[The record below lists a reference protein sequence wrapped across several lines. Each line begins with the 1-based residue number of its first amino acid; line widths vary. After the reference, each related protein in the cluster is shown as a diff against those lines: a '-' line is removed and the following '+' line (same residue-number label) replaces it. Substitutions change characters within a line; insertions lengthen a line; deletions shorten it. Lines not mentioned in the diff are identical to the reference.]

1 MAERAQIDVIIE
13 GAQAATTLGQLEDSA
28 EALNE
33 ALRGAEIGSAEYKQL
48 NDQLV
53 ETNRQVKN
61 LELGF
66 EALDNEQVASEIGSV
81 AGAIGDVTSSL
92 ILLGGENESLEKMA
106 ANIQTALG
114 VSMAFKGAIE
124 GISSAQKLWTNIVKR
139 YTVVQTVANGVTK
152 AFNTLLRMNPIGLVV
167 TAVAALIG
175 ALVALG
181 SQIEAVGN
189 WFRTVGEWFV
199 TTFSGILEFFG
210 LVDRATIDQINRE
223 RELAAEKKR
232 QHEENTKQHKQR
244 LNEIEERRNAEREAF
259 EAQQTEFDLEIERM
273 EAEGKNAQALRIT
286 KQEAVMKEIEDQ
298 IKAIR
303 EIEASWA
310 AYYERQAE
318 LQGKSREEYIEIL
331 KGQGID
337 VLALQEELNGEIEKL
352 DQQLFSAE
360 SGLLKLERE
369 QREANAKKA
378 EELAK
383 NELARIHELQKQK
396 LAALD
401 EIEQAENE
409 YLDSQ
414 LSRIDRE
421 INAVED
427 KYFRLIEE
435 AKKYDQDTTILEQ
448 AREDAIAKIRIE
460 EENRVSKIIQDNRLT
475 SFENELKE
483 KEILSRDDIQ
493 KRLEIQLEGF
503 ELERDL
509 ALQQE
514 DLTEAEIFAIE
525 EKYRQQTI
533 QATKDAAEAEAQAR
547 IEAIDKWEER
557 AMTVLGAV
565 EDIQTIFHGKELK
578 RIKEKRDRGEA
589 LTKNEIKRLK
599 REDQIRKAQALTQ
612 IVADT
617 ARGISGAVA
626 AGAGVP
632 FPGNLFAIGSGIASV
647 LSGIAQASQVLGES
661 PDLGGSGGGL
671 GGDTGGGGIDG
682 GGTDAVPDLDPLGFG
697 STLLNQPQK
706 VFVTETDITAT
717 QGKVSVIEE
726 QASFG

>member
-13 GAQAATTLGQLEDSA
+13 GAGAATTLGQLEESA

-33 ALRGAEIGSAEYKQL
+33 ALRGAEIGSEEYKKL
-48 NDQLV
+48 NDALV
-53 ETNRQVKN
+53 DTNRQVKN

-81 AGAIGDVTSSL
+81 AGAISDVTSSL

-139 YTVVQTVANGVTK
+139 YTIVQTVANAVTK
-152 AFNTLLRMNPIGLVV
+152 AFNTILRLNPIGLVV
-167 TAVAALIG
+167 TAVGLLIG
-175 ALVALG
+175 GLVALA
-181 SQIEAVGN
+181 SQVEAVGN

-199 TTFSGILEFFG
+199 TSFSGILQFFG
-210 LVDRATIDQINRE
+210 LVDKATIDQINRE

-244 LNEIEERRNAEREAF
+244 LNEIEERRKAEREAF
-259 EAQQTEFDLEIERM
+259 ESQQTEFDLEIERM
-273 EAEGKNAQALRIT
+273 EAEGKNAQALRIA

-303 EIEASWA
+303 EIEASWT

-337 VLALQEELNGEIEKL
+337 VVALQEELNGEIKKL
-352 DQQLFSAE
+352 DQQLYSAE
-360 SGLLKLERE
+360 SQLIKLNLQGRKEVAKEEVKVESEKVDNIIAENQRLADELFKQRLTVLERLEDANKDEFQLKMEALQE
-369 QREANAKKA
+369 QYLAEQELFKNDKDTLLRLEQEYEAN
-378 EELAK
+378 LF
-383 NELARIHELQKQK
+383 
-396 LAALD
+396 
-401 EIEQAENE
+401 EI
-409 YLDSQ
+409 
-414 LSRIDRE
+414 R
-421 INAVED
+421 
-427 KYFRLIEE
+427 EE
-435 AKKYDQDTTILEQ
+435 A
-448 AREDAIAKIRIE
+448 
-460 EENRVSKIIQDNRLT
+460 RLAD
-475 SFENELKE
+475 E
-483 KEILSRDDIQ
+483 
-493 KRLEIQLEGF
+493 
-503 ELERDL
+503 
-509 ALQQE
+509 
-514 DLTEAEIFAIE
+514 EAERA
-525 EKYRQQTI
+525 
-533 QATKDAAEAEAQAR
+533 AAEAKAQAR

-578 RIKEKRDRGEA
+578 RIKEKRDSGEA

-599 REDQIRKAQALTQ
+599 REDQIRKAQALAQ

-626 AGAGVP
+626 SGAGVG
-632 FPGNLFAIGSGIASV
+632 FPANLIAIGSGIASV
-647 LSGIAQASQVLGES
+647 LSGIAQALQVLGES
-661 PDLGGSGGGL
+661 PDLGSAGGGL
-671 GGDTGGGGIDG
+671 GGGTG
-682 GGTDAVPDLDPLGFG
+682 GGTDTGGTDRVPDLDPLGFG
-697 STLLNQPQK
+697 STILNQPNK
-706 VFVTETDITAT
+706 VYVTETDITNV
-717 QGKVSVIEE
+717 QGKVSVIEQ

>member
-199 TTFSGILEFFG
+199 TSFSGILEFFG

-273 EAEGKNAQALRIT
+273 EAEGKNAQALRI
-286 KQEAVMKEIEDQ
+286 
-298 IKAIR
+298 
-303 EIEASWA
+303 
-310 AYYERQAE
+310 
-318 LQGKSREEYIEIL
+318 
-331 KGQGID
+331 
-337 VLALQEELNGEIEKL
+337 
-352 DQQLFSAE
+352 
-360 SGLLKLERE
+360 
-369 QREANAKKA
+369 
-378 EELAK
+378 
-383 NELARIHELQKQK
+383 
-396 LAALD
+396 
-401 EIEQAENE
+401 
-409 YLDSQ
+409 
-414 LSRIDRE
+414 
-421 INAVED
+421 
-427 KYFRLIEE
+427 
-435 AKKYDQDTTILEQ
+435 
-448 AREDAIAKIRIE
+448 
-460 EENRVSKIIQDNRLT
+460 SK
-475 SFENELKE
+475 
-483 KEILSRDDIQ
+483 
-493 KRLEIQLEGF
+493 
-503 ELERDL
+503 
-509 ALQQE
+509 
-514 DLTEAEIFAIE
+514 
-525 EKYRQQTI
+525 
-533 QATKDAAEAEAQAR
+533 
-547 IEAIDKWEER
+547 
-557 AMTVLGAV
+557 
-565 EDIQTIFHGKELK
+565 
-578 RIKEKRDRGEA
+578 
-589 LTKNEIKRLK
+589 
-599 REDQIRKAQALTQ
+599 
-612 IVADT
+612 
-617 ARGISGAVA
+617 
-626 AGAGVP
+626 
-632 FPGNLFAIGSGIASV
+632 
-647 LSGIAQASQVLGES
+647 
-661 PDLGGSGGGL
+661 
-671 GGDTGGGGIDG
+671 
-682 GGTDAVPDLDPLGFG
+682 PL
-697 STLLNQPQK
+697 
-706 VFVTETDITAT
+706 
-717 QGKVSVIEE
+717 
-726 QASFG
+726 

>member
-13 GAQAATTLGQLEDSA
+13 GAGAATTLGQLEESA

-33 ALRGAEIGSAEYKQL
+33 ALRGAEIGSEEYKKL
-48 NDQLV
+48 NDALV
-53 ETNRQVKN
+53 DTNRQVKN

-139 YTVVQTVANGVTK
+139 YTIVQTVANAVTK
-152 AFNTLLRMNPIGLVV
+152 AFNWILRANPIGLIV
-167 TAVAALIG
+167 TAIAALIAG
-175 ALVALG
+175 VVALVTNF
-181 SQIEAVGN
+181 EAVKKKFIEWKDTIIGMIPPIYLLIKAYELL
-189 WFRTVGEWFV
+189 FGELK
-199 TTFSGILEFFG
+199 SQELE
-210 LVDRATIDQINRE
+210 
-223 RELAAEKKR
+223 AEKRRKA
-232 QHEENTKQHKQR
+232 QHAENTKQHKQR

-259 EAQQTEFDLEIERM
+259 ESQQTEFDLEIERM
-273 EAEGKNAQALRIT
+273 EAEGKNAQALRIA

-303 EIEASWA
+303 EIEASWT

-318 LQGKSREEYIEIL
+318 LQGKSREEYIQIL

-337 VLALQEELNGEIEKL
+337 VVALQEELNGEIEKL

-360 SGLLKLERE
+360 SQLIKLQLQGRK
-369 QREANAKKA
+369 EAA
-378 EELAK
+378 EEEKEIEEDKTSYLI
-383 NELARIHELQKQK
+383 EQQKQYLSFLDQKEK
-396 LAALD
+396 L
-401 EIEQAENE
+401 ENE
-409 YLDSQ
+409 YLDSK
-414 LSRIDRE
+414 LDREQQE
-421 INAVED
+421 INAVRD
-427 KYFRLIEE
+427 KYFETITLAEQNGEDTAILLE
-435 AKKYDQDTTILEQ
+435 AQEQ
-448 AREDAIAKIRIE
+448 A
-460 EENRVSKIIQDNRLT
+460 
-475 SFENELKE
+475 
-483 KEILSRDDIQ
+483 
-493 KRLEIQLEGF
+493 
-503 ELERDL
+503 
-509 ALQQE
+509 
-514 DLTEAEIFAIE
+514 IFDIE
-525 EKYRQQTI
+525 EKFRQERI
-533 QATKDAAEAEAQAR
+533 EAEKAAAEAEAQAR

-578 RIKEKRDRGEA
+578 RIKEKRDSGEA

-599 REDQIRKAQALTQ
+599 REDQIRKAQALAQ

-632 FPGNLFAIGSGIASV
+632 FPANLLAIGSGIASV

-661 PDLGGSGGGL
+661 PDLGSAGGGL
-671 GGDTGGGGIDG
+671 GGGIG
-682 GGTDAVPDLDPLGFG
+682 GGTDTGGTDRVPDLDPLNFG
-697 STLLNQPQK
+697 STLLNQPNK
-706 VFVTETDITAT
+706 VFVTEVDISNV
-717 QGKVSVIEE
+717 QNKVSVIE
-726 QASFG
+726 QQSTFG